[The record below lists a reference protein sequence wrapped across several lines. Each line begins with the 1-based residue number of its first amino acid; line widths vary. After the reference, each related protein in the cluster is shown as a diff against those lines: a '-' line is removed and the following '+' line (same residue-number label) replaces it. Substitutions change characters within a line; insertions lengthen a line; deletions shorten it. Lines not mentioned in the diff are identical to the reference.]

1 MKLSVI
7 IPTYKDDERLQKC
20 VEVLEQQVRDHSVE
34 IIVVDNAGDT
44 ALREMLKRHL
54 HTSYLAETKPGS
66 YAARNAGLR
75 VASGDVIAFT
85 DSDCLPEMDWVA
97 QIFRLVHS
105 SDADIFAGRVI
116 VFPQNPDAVTSW
128 EIADMIFGFP
138 IERRVNGRGG
148 GVTANL
154 VARRSAFDAIGQFD
168 GDVLSGADME
178 WCMLARRRGLKL
190 VYNGGLAVRHPA
202 RRRREDYLVKA
213 KRVAGAMAERFREED
228 LAKHVFR
235 HLTRLALP
243 PLRDWITAAGDANFS
258 FTNKLRGIWARTVF
272 HYYIKWQILRYL
284 LCPTLQKE
292 RR

>member
-1 MKLSVI
+1 VKLSVI
-7 IPTYKDDERLQKC
+7 IPTYKDNERLVKC
-20 VEVLEQQVRDHSVE
+20 VECLAKQIGNQSVE
-34 IIVVDNAGDT
+34 IIVVDNAGDA
-44 ALREMLKRHL
+44 ALKELLRKFPD
-54 HTSYLAETKPGS
+54 TSYLVEAKPGS

-75 VASGDVIAFT
+75 IASGDVIAFT

-138 IERRVNGRGG
+138 VERRVNGGGG

-178 WCMLARRRGLKL
+178 WCMKARKSGLKL
-190 VYNGGLAVRHPA
+190 VYNGDLAVRHPA

-243 PLRDWITAAGDANFS
+243 PLRDWGTAAGDANLS

-284 LCPTLQKE
+284 LWPTLQKE